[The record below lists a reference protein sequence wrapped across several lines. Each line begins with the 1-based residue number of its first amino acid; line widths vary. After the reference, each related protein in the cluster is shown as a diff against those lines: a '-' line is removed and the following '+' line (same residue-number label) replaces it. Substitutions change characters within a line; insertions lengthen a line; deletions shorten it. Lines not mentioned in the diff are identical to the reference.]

1 MVYRQGGSNMKIR
14 AGIPLFFVLAVL
26 VSGCISVRYTMLGP
40 GYPPVPESEVHV
52 FSWEDELPEH
62 TRIALLHRSFDMYNL
77 AATHPVKLI
86 KTLSK
91 KAGALGA
98 NGIVVAGVKKMDE
111 GMWVFTDKQRI
122 VVDLEELEITVPR
135 SNVYVDAIAIRVE

>member
-1 MVYRQGGSNMKIR
+1 MKIR

-26 VSGCISVRYTMLGP
+26 VSGCISVSYTMLGE
-40 GYPPVPESEVHV
+40 GQGHPPVPESEVHV
-52 FSWEDELPEH
+52 FSWQDELPEY
-62 TRIALLHRSFDMYNL
+62 TRIALLHRSFDMYNF

-98 NGIVVAGVKKMDE
+98 NGVVVAGVKKMDE
-111 GMWVFTDKQRI
+111 GVWVFTDKQRI